1 MKRILTLTL
10 ILTLLFS
17 APACGKKEND
27 SKESEKPQM
36 TAAETETEPNYY
48 ILQTVVPAEKKDDFK
63 LVGRAGIESDGIH
76 LDWSWA
82 EAAFCGWFDGEIR
95 ADLDLAYSYQGDK
108 GVGLLRAVVDG
119 DWENAK
125 LITLEGD
132 DTVLVDEVLA
142 VVDKGYHEI
151 SLFKCSQA
159 LSAGINVSQIR
170 FTGTLDKAP
179 AARKRNILVIGD
191 SISCG
196 AGAVDTGRAEAVC
209 DDSYYSFGAMLGRDL
224 DADVSIFAVSGWG
237 IACGGNDPKALIP
250 DIFDKTNHFRDKE
263 EEWDFSSDDPDVVIL
278 SLGTNDYRFAGEG
291 RTKVLIS
298 AATEF
303 LSTVRDTYPDAEIIW
318 IYGQMLNQYD
328 KELEAMVTSFDDPHM
343 SYYTVPRCVSGGYG
357 HPDAAGH
364 EEYAAFLAEKIEEKC
379 GK

>member
-1 MKRILTLTL
+1 MKRVVILFL
-10 ILTLLFS
+10 ILTLLLP
-17 APACGKKEND
+17 AAACGKKEND
-27 SKESEKPQM
+27 PKESEIPQM
-36 TAAETETEPNYY
+36 TDITETEPDYY
-48 ILQTVVPAEKKDDFK
+48 IPTTVIPAGKKDAFR
-63 LVGRAGIESDGIH
+63 LVGRAGIGNDGIH
-76 LDWSWA
+76 LDWTWA

-108 GVGLLRAVVDG
+108 GVGLLRVVVDEK
-119 DWENAK
+119 WEDAK

-132 DTVLVDEVLA
+132 DTVLIDEVLA
-142 VVDKGYHEI
+142 DVERGYHTV

-159 LSAGINVSQIR
+159 MSAGINVSQIR

-179 AARKRNILVIGD
+179 GARKKNILVIGD

-196 AGAVDTGRAEAVC
+196 AGAVDTGRAEAVS
-209 DDSYYSFGAMLGRDL
+209 DDGWYSFGAVLGREL
-224 DADVSIFAVSGWG
+224 DADVSVFAVSGWG

-250 DIFDKTNHFRDKE
+250 DIFGKTNHFRDE
-263 EEWDFSSDDPDVVIL
+263 DEEWDFSADEPDVVIV

-291 RTKVLIS
+291 RTKVLIA
-298 AATEF
+298 AATGF
-303 LSTVRDTYPDAEIIW
+303 LSTIRDTYPDAEIIW

-328 KELEAMVTSFDDPHM
+328 KELEEMVNSFDDPHI
-343 SYYTVPRCVSGGYG
+343 SYYTVPRCVSGGFG

-364 EEYAAFLAEKIEEKC
+364 EEYAAFLAEKIGEKC